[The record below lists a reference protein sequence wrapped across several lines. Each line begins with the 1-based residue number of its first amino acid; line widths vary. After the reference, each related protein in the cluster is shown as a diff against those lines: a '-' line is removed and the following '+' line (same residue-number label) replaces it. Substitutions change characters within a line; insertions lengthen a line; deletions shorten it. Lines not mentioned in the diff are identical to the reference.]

1 MSAQVAIEDSNI
13 ALLGS
18 ELHKKVRLAAAES
31 AEEWKG
37 CGQKEGIE
45 NWRIENFKV
54 ARWPKDQYG
63 SFYSGDS
70 YIILHTYKDASKPE
84 QKKLLYNV
92 HFWLGEH
99 TTQDEAG
106 TAAYKTVELDDL
118 LGDLPVQ
125 FREVQGS
132 ESDSFL
138 KLFNP
143 GMKILQGGV
152 DSGFTHVKPEEYK
165 PRLMHI
171 KGKKVVRVQEVPLA
185 LSSLNEGDVF
195 VLDNGLELIQ
205 WNGPEAAISEK
216 RKGQE
221 VLQNIREERLGK
233 ARVEVLDGGEEHP
246 TFWKMLGGKG
256 KIHSAAEGG
265 DDSKVSTVYTKRL
278 MQVSDESGRLQ
289 MTEVATGSFSRSDLN
304 SDDVFIIDTEQAV
317 FVYIGRG
324 ASKQE
329 REQAFK
335 VANEYLVKYERSFTT
350 PVIRVVEGSSNPQ
363 FEGAFAGKFKPV
375 AKRQ

>member
-1 MSAQVAIEDSNI
+1 MAAQVAIEDSNI

-18 ELHKKVRLAAAES
+18 ELQKKVRLAAAES

-45 NWRIENFKV
+45 IWRIENFKV

-63 SFYSGDS
+63 SFFSGDS
-70 YIILHTYKDASKPE
+70 YIILHTYRDPAHPE
-84 QKKLLYNV
+84 QKKFLYNV
-92 HFWLGEH
+92 HFWLGAD

-132 ESDSFL
+132 ESETFL

-143 GMKILQGGV
+143 GMKIMQGGV
-152 DSGFTHVKPEEYK
+152 DSGFKHVKPEEYK

-171 KGKKVVRVQEVPLA
+171 KGKKIVRVQEVALA

-216 RKGQE
+216 RKGME
-221 VLQNIREERLGK
+221 VVQNIREERLGK
-233 ARVEVLDGGEEHP
+233 ARVEVLDGSEDHP
-246 TFWKMLGGKG
+246 TFWKLLGGKG
-256 KIHSAAEGG
+256 KIRSAVDGG
-265 DDSKVSTVYTKRL
+265 DDSKVSTVFTKRL
-278 MQVSDESGRLQ
+278 LQVSDESGRLQ
-289 MTEVATGSFSRSDLN
+289 MTEVASGSFSPSDLN
-304 SDDVFIIDTEQAV
+304 SDDVFIVDTEQAV
-317 FVYIGRG
+317 FIYIGRG

-335 VANEYLVKYERSFTT
+335 VANDYLVKSSRPFTT
-350 PVIRVVEGSSNPQ
+350 PVIRVVEGASNSQ
-363 FEGAFAGKFKPV
+363 FEGAFSGKYKPA
-375 AKRQ
+375 AKKH

>member
-1 MSAQVAIEDSNI
+1 MAAQVAIEDSNI

-18 ELHKKVRLAAAES
+18 ELQKKVRLAAAES

-45 NWRIENFKV
+45 IWRIENFKV

-70 YIILHTYKDASKPE
+70 YIILHSYRDASKPE
-84 QKKLLYNV
+84 QKKMLYNV
-92 HFWLGEH
+92 HFWLGEN
-99 TTQDEAG
+99 TSQDEAG

-125 FREVQGS
+125 FREVQGCES
-132 ESDSFL
+132 ESFL
-138 KLFNP
+138 KLFSP
-143 GMKILQGGV
+143 GIKIMQGGV
-152 DSGFTHVKPEEYK
+152 ESGFKHVKPEDYK

-171 KGKKVVRVQEVPLA
+171 KGKKIVRVQEVPLT

-205 WNGPEAAISEK
+205 WNGPESAISEK
-216 RKGQE
+216 RKGME
-221 VLQNIREERLGK
+221 VVQNIREDRLGK
-233 ARVEVLDGGEEHP
+233 ARVEVIEGNEAHP
-246 TFWKMLGGKG
+246 TFWKLLGGKG
-256 KIHSAAEGG
+256 KIRSAAEGG
-265 DDSKVSTVYTKRL
+265 DDSKVSSAFTKRL

-289 MTEVATGSFSRSDLN
+289 MTEVASGSFSRSDLN
-304 SDDVFIIDTEQAV
+304 SDDVFIADTEQAV
-317 FVYIGRG
+317 FIYIGRK

-335 VANEYLVKYERSFTT
+335 VANDYLVQSGRPFTT
-350 PVIRVVEGSSNPQ
+350 PVIRVVEGASNGQ

-375 AKRQ
+375 SKRY